1 MPNNSFNSF
10 FDKIFVI
17 SLYDNTKRWKNVDNA
32 FKRRH
37 IKVERFVAIDGRC
50 KTQGR
55 QGCLDKLNSF
65 EMAYNVKIPIK
76 KGMRLQELV
85 PASSLTIGTIL
96 LLREMV
102 KKKWKHMLICEDD
115 IHFVPDVVRRFKQGI
130 KELGRKKWDILYL
143 GCGNQCGT
151 RGMSENKTRKTKY
164 ISPWNENRAISDKF
178 YVNLKDDLR
187 MMCDDKECYPI
198 SEHLSRAYN
207 TGGTWCYAYS
217 LAGAKKVLQLIN
229 NNAGNHIDQLLQI
242 LSRRKKLMAVA
253 FDPPIVLHEDLR
265 KGRVSDIPW
274 KN

>member
-1 MPNNSFNSF
+1 MPTNAFNSF

-17 SLYDNTKRWKNVDNA
+17 SLYDNTKRWKKVDNA

-55 QGCLDKLNSF
+55 QGCLDKLKSF
-65 EMAYNVKIPIK
+65 EISYDVKIPIT
-76 KGMRLQELV
+76 KGFTLQELI
-85 PASSLTIGTIL
+85 PSSSLTIGTIL
-96 LLREMV
+96 LLRQMV
-102 KKKWKHMLICEDD
+102 KKKWKRMLICEDD
-115 IHFVPDVVRRFKQGI
+115 IHFVPDVVNIFKQGI

-151 RGMSENKTRKTKY
+151 RGISEEKTGKTKY
-164 ISPWNENRAISDKF
+164 ISSWNETGAIDAKL

-187 MMCDDKECYPI
+187 TICDEKDCYPI
-198 SEHLSRAYN
+198 SKHLSRAYN

-217 LAGAKKVLQLIN
+217 LAGAKKVLKLLQ
-229 NNAGNHIDQLLQI
+229 NNAGNHIDQLLQRF
-242 LSRRKKLMAVA
+242 SRRKKLMAIA

-265 KGRVSDIPW
+265 KGRKSDIPW
-274 KN
+274 